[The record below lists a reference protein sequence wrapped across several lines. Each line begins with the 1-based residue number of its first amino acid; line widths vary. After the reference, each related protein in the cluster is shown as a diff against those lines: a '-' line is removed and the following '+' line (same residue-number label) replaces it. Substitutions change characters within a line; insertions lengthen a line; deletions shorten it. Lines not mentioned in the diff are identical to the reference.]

1 MVAAGEDD
9 LTCDFA
15 ETYHIYDWRG
25 LPADYAAVLA
35 IGLRDNSRIK
45 MRLGKTRISVET
57 MLSAIM
63 ADALQ
68 TLVWFKTK
76 DGAKGRNRPASILS
90 VLTGVDK
97 RGSGAETFA
106 SGAEFERRRK
116 QILEGLK

>member
-45 MRLGKTRISVET
+45 MRLSKTRISVDT
-57 MLSAIM
+57 MLSAIQ

-68 TLVWFKTK
+68 TLIWFKTK
-76 DGAKGRNRPASILS
+76 DGAKNRNRPASILS
-90 VLTGVDK
+90 ALMGVD
-97 RGSGAETFA
+97 RHGSDAETFA
-106 SGAEFERRRK
+106 SGEDFERRRK
-116 QILEGLK
+116 AILEGLK